1 MFRTLIVE
9 DSPAFRSSLSEM
21 LCERFPCMRVDEAGD
36 GAEAMDKLG
45 HALPQLIFMD
55 INLPD
60 INGLDLTR
68 VIKTQHD
75 GVVIAVITA
84 YDIPE
89 YRDAAMESGAS
100 YFVPKSSATGADI
113 AALVD
118 AAFPAVCS

>member
-9 DSPAFRSSLSEM
+9 DSPAFRSSLSEL
-21 LCERFPCMRVDEAGD
+21 LCERFPCMSIQEAAD

-45 HALPQLIFMD
+45 HGLPQLIFMD

-60 INGLDLTR
+60 TNGLDLTR
-68 VIKTQHD
+68 AIKTQHD
-75 GVVIAVITA
+75 GVVIVVLTA

-89 YRDAAMESGAS
+89 YQAAAMESGAS
-100 YFVPKSSATGADI
+100 YFVPKNSATGADI

-118 AAFPAVCS
+118 SAFPEACG